1 MEYKRD
7 LLPATKKSKLRI
19 IFGIILLVFSII
31 WISLKLI
38 EDERISTFDW
48 FYVILF
54 TLNGIA
60 SVIDGLGYSLERF
73 LGKAF
78 IQIDH
83 DLIRI
88 KQDVFD
94 KEQRAEWNDIVSL
107 DYEPTKLIIQK
118 RDHSILMITLSKL
131 SYSDISEIKEIVFSL
146 ARDKEIK
153 QKVG

>member
-1 MEYKRD
+1 M
-7 LLPATKKSKLRI
+7 

-38 EDERISTFDW
+38 ENERISTFDW

-118 RDHSILMITLSKL
+118 RDLSIQMITLSKL
-131 SYSDISEIKEIVFSL
+131 SYSDISEIKEIVFRL